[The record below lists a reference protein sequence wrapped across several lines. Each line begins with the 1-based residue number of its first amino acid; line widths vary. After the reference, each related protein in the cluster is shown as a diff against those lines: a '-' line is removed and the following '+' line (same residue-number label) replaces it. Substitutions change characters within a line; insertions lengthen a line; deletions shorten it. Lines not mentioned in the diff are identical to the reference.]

1 MTKEEMLHKLN
12 GSAKDFFFLL
22 RDMRGA
28 SPLNEKLVEFL
39 ENLKSV
45 DSSSVNAQKVLHIFF
60 SLTND
65 GNTCI
70 SLNPETLLAKWKVK
84 WDGLVMLASQ
94 EKEPGE
100 SRYPSAE
107 DFKPIID
114 AGCAEIQNNA
124 KPPLVIENLKKDGKI
139 EPYLFTE
146 KYLDA
151 KKIIERCFQ
160 KQDEK
165 GEKNTQCVFNGEAS
179 DFVDLKSCK
188 AAVENIIDK
197 EFRKEGPNKFDLN
210 EEQAKAIVKG
220 ESQNLIITG
229 GPGTGKTTVVFFL
242 LWNLLT
248 KQTDK
253 RGWDIYF
260 AAPSGKAADRL
271 RESIGETFDM
281 LTEDAQ
287 KDPVVARLKNVD
299 SYSTLHRL
307 LSYNPQTNSFRFSQK
322 SPFAEKT
329 IFVIDE
335 ASMIDLSLFAS
346 FMQALPKKDFRLYIL
361 GDKDQ
366 LPSVEAGAVL
376 GEILE
381 INKDSIV
388 ELTKTNRF
396 DKNSKIGQLSRF
408 IQKQLEEKDMEFPLE
423 WKPWNAEMQLWD
435 STKIDEIN
443 LLQLS
448 AETRETRASETEKLQ
463 NLLNAWAKRFYGNPD
478 SSLLELAK
486 KIRPNLSEDTYAK
499 QGFSNEV
506 WKEECANREALWKLS
521 DSARILSAERRG
533 LRGVENLNR
542 MVIKALKQDENK
554 PFDGQL
560 MILTKNQS
568 YFDLYNGD
576 SGVVV
581 NCDTRPTLMLKRKGK
596 FVFYPISL
604 LPTDSIETAF
614 AITIHKA
621 QGSGY
626 PNIMMFLPTRKGHP
640 LLNRQILYTGVTR
653 TKKQS
658 LTIVATPE
666 AFCFAREEIIRRD
679 TGFDFKS

>member
-28 SPLNEKLVEFL
+28 SLLNEKLVEFL
-39 ENLKSV
+39 EKLKCV
-45 DSSSVNAQKVLHIFF
+45 DPSSVNAQKVLHIFF

-70 SLNPETLLAKWKVK
+70 SLNPDTLLAKWKVK
-84 WDGLVMLASQ
+84 WEGLVMLASQ

-114 AGCAEIQNNA
+114 AGCAELLGNI
-124 KPPLVIENLKKDGKI
+124 KPPLVIENLKKDGKT

-160 KQDEK
+160 KQDKK

-179 DFVDLKSCK
+179 ASGDLKSCK
-188 AAVENIIDK
+188 DAVEAIIDE

-253 RGWDIYF
+253 RRWDIYF

-287 KDPVVARLKNVD
+287 ESPVVTRLKNVD

-307 LSYNPQTNSFRFSQK
+307 LSYNPQTNSFRYSQK
-322 SPFAEKT
+322 TPFAEKT

-381 INKDSIV
+381 INKDCIV

-408 IQKQLEEKDMEFPLE
+408 IQKQLEEKDLEFPLE
-423 WKPWNAEMQLWD
+423 WKLWESQMRLWD
-435 STKIDEIN
+435 SAKIDEIN

-448 AETRETRASETEKLQ
+448 ADTRALETEKLQ

-478 SSLLELAK
+478 SSLLDLAK
-486 KIRPNLSEDTYAK
+486 KIRPALSEDNYAS
-499 QGFSNEV
+499 QGFSDEDWN
-506 WKEECANREALWKLS
+506 EECANREALWKLS

-533 LRGVENLNR
+533 LRGVENLNK
-542 MVIKALKQDENK
+542 MLAKALGQDEEK

-666 AFCFAREEIIRRD
+666 AFSFAREEVIRRD